1 MTSIL
6 AQIAPQRSTQYSA
19 LASALA
25 PHELQL
31 CPVGGAI
38 CSDVVPVTLGG
49 QEYLRFDLGQPLD
62 IEQSRELGLLSTCS
76 AFFLFHDSVG
86 GVPGPFLQPLETGF
100 TPSLPPQLV
109 TARRYRGKTNELF
122 THFLCNVARY
132 SSFYARQPWSSLR
145 LYDPLAGGGTTLF
158 TALILGADAAGVEK
172 SAQDIK
178 STVAFLRQ
186 FTREQ
191 RISSAVQEE
200 RLRKLGQ
207 RWTYTL
213 GKNSP
218 QRCILVRGDTAQSA
232 ALLGG
237 FKPHLIVAD
246 LPYGIQH
253 QGPLIDLL
261 SEALPVW
268 ASLLPKGG
276 ALVYSWDA
284 TRFPREEMLALVE
297 RVETLQ
303 PHVAPPYDRLAHGV
317 DRVIKER
324 DVLVA
329 RRI

>member
-1 MTSIL
+1 M
-6 AQIAPQRSTQYSA
+6 RS
-19 LASALA
+19 
-25 PHELQL
+25 
-31 CPVGGAI
+31 
-38 CSDVVPVTLGG
+38 
-49 QEYLRFDLGQPLD
+49 
-62 IEQSRELGLLSTCS
+62 
-76 AFFLFHDSVG
+76 
-86 GVPGPFLQPLETGF
+86 
-100 TPSLPPQLV
+100 
-109 TARRYRGKTNELF
+109 
-122 THFLCNVARY
+122 
-132 SSFYARQPWSSLR
+132 QPWSSLR

-158 TALILGADAAGVEK
+158 TALILGAETAGVEK
-172 SAQDIK
+172 NAQDVK

-191 RISSAVQEE
+191 RIPCAVQEE

-207 RWTYTL
+207 RWTFTL
-213 GKNSP
+213 GKSSP
-218 QRCILVRGDTAQSA
+218 QRCILALGDTAQSA

-261 SEALPVW
+261 SEGLPEW

-284 TRFPREEMLALVE
+284 TRFPRDEMLALVAQ
-297 RVETLQ
+297 VETLE
-303 PHVAPPYDRLAHGV
+303 PLVAPPYDRLAHRV

-329 RRI
+329 RRT